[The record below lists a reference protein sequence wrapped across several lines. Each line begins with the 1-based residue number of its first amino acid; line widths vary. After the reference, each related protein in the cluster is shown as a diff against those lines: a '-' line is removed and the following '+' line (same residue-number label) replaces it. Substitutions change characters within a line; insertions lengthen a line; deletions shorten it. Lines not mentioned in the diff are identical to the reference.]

1 MYVTTAADCS
11 CASAAIGR
19 GSSDAGPVPPTCK
32 TCCLLLDAFTTRI
45 QCKHRAVPNL
55 LLCGTSSA
63 VLRLVVILTATTPA
77 LESVGMFKIFFN

>member
-1 MYVTTAADCS
+1 MLPPLTAAVHLLLSVGAVRMPDLC
-11 CASAAIGR
+11 R
-19 GSSDAGPVPPTCK
+19 PTCK

-77 LESVGMFKIFFN
+77 LESVGMFEIFFN